1 MCAAE
6 SILDEEYQPILPDIG
21 DIENAAKIIYEVMR
35 PTPQYNWPLL
45 AKRLGCDLWVKHE
58 NHTPTGAFKVRGGLV
73 YMHRLKQQKPDLKG
87 VITATRGNHGQS
99 VAYAAAREG
108 LEAVIVVPEGNS
120 KEKNAAMQA
129 FGAELIVHGQDFQE
143 SVEYAGRLGK
153 ERGLHAMCPF
163 DMTLVTGVATYAL
176 EFFRAHPDLDTIYTS
191 IGMGS
196 GICGIVSARE
206 ALGLSTKIVGVVSA
220 HAPMMALSFARGEMV
235 EHAAATIIGDGMACR
250 KPAQDAF
257 RIISKYVDRI
267 VQVSDDELCV
277 AMRAYYTDT
286 HNVAEGAGA
295 APLAGL
301 MQEKAKMQ
309 GKKVG
314 VILCGQNVDSDQ
326 FSQVLAGTLSG
337 EK

>member
-6 SILDEEYQPILPDIG
+6 PITEEDLIVALPSLQ
-21 DIENAAKIIYEVMR
+21 DIEEAARQIYKVMA

-45 AKRLGCDLWVKHE
+45 AKRAGCDLWVKHE
-58 NHTPTGAFKVRGGLV
+58 NHTPTGAFKVRGGLI
-73 YMHRLKQQKPDLKG
+73 YMRKIKKYNPHVKG

-99 VAYAAAREG
+99 VAFAAKREG
-108 LEAVIVVPEGNS
+108 LKAVIVVPEGNCP
-120 KEKNAAMQA
+120 EKNKAMKA
-129 FGAELIVHGQDFQE
+129 FGAELIIHGKDFQE
-143 SVEYAGRLGK
+143 AVEYAGQLGK

-163 DMTLVTGVATYAL
+163 DMTLVRGVATYAL
-176 EFFRAHPDLDTIYTS
+176 EFFRVHPDLDTIYTS

-206 ALGLSTKIVGVVSA
+206 ALGLNTKIVGVVSK
-220 HAPMMALSFARGEMV
+220 HAPMMADSISLGEMV
-235 EHAAATIIGDGMACR
+235 ERPATTKIGDGMACR
-250 KPAQDAF
+250 KPSEQAF

-267 VQVSDDELCV
+267 VQVSDEELCS

-286 HNVAEGAGA
+286 HNIAEGAGA

-301 MQEKAKMQ
+301 LQEKDRMR

-314 VILCGQNVDSDQ
+314 IILCGQNVESRQ
-326 FSQVLAGTLSG
+326 FASILCSAL
-337 EK
+337 